1 MGEWIDFAAMKAA
14 VRMESL
20 LEAYGVQP
28 GRRIGVY
35 LRGRCPLP
43 QHRSR
48 ESGESFVV
56 NTHKNVWVCHSQ
68 SCVEA
73 RGGQRGGN
81 VLDFVAAMENGSILQ
96 AARRLRSWL
105 GPGGRQPRKAE
116 GTGFKKKEGASS
128 GWAVSPAKESN
139 PPLGFVL
146 GPVDHR
152 HRYLSQRGIDG
163 QTAEYF
169 QAGFYGGVGRMHE
182 RVVIAIH
189 NQRGQLVAYVGRA
202 IDEREPRYK
211 FPSGFQKSLE
221 LFNLHRALRS
231 ESQQVILVEGFFDC
245 MRVHQAG
252 FPSVVALMGASLS
265 SAQRQLLLDHFKEV
279 VLMLD
284 GDETGRRASRRIAAQ
299 PGRQTTRRVVEV
311 PEGQQPDQ
319 LTAME
324 IRRLLEGTNRW

>member
-1 MGEWIDFAAMKAA
+1 MPVRLALASTTWKLGWGIFDRRNGEFSTGLDMGMH
-14 VRMESL
+14 
-20 LEAYGVQP
+20 
-28 GRRIGVY
+28 

-43 QHRSR
+43 QHSSR
-48 ESGESFVV
+48 ESSESFIV
-56 NTHKNVWVCHSQ
+56 NTGKNVWICHSQ
-68 SCVEA
+68 SCV
-73 RGGQRGGN
+73 
-81 VLDFVAAMENGSILQ
+81 
-96 AARRLRSWL
+96 AARRLRSRFRAG
-105 GPGGRQPRKAE
+105 GPGPPGEE

-128 GWAVSPAKESN
+128 RWVVSPAQESN

-152 HRYLSQRGIDG
+152 HPYLSQRGIDG
-163 QTAEYF
+163 QTAECF
-169 QAGFYGGVGRMHE
+169 QAGFYGGVGMMHK

-202 IDEREPRYK
+202 IDGREPRYK
-211 FPSGFQKSLE
+211 FPPGFQKSLE

-231 ESQQVILVEGFFDC
+231 KSPQVIVVEGFFDC

-265 SAQRQLLLDHFKEV
+265 RAQLQLLLDHFEQV

-284 GDETGRRASRRIAAQ
+284 GDETGRRASRLIAAQ
-299 PGRQTTRRVVEV
+299 PGRQMTLRVVEV
-311 PEGQQPDQ
+311 PKGQQPDQ

-324 IRRLLEGTNRW
+324 IHRLLEGTSKW